1 MAVVSAVKYMDTD
14 GLARALGDKARRDEP
29 LAMHT
34 TFHIGGPADL
44 FVPVDSVD
52 ELCQVVTLARR
63 HGVPYLILGQG
74 ANVLV
79 SDRGVR
85 GVVIKNECDY
95 FAVEEDDGEV
105 LLYVESGALIRDV
118 ARAMIGQGFA
128 GLEWAV
134 DVPGT
139 VGGAIVGNA
148 GAYNSY
154 VSDSLTSVLV
164 LSPEDKQHWLDAMEL
179 GLGYRTSRLK
189 QRPDGT
195 VILAARFHLRH
206 SDCQMLSEKAA
217 EYTRHR
223 QEHQPTEP
231 SAGSVFKRTEQYPA
245 GFLIETAGLKGC
257 RVGDAMVSPV
267 HANFIVNV
275 GQATAAQVW
284 ELISLVRNTVRD
296 KFGVTLELEI
306 ELVGEW

>member
-1 MAVVSAVKYMDTD
+1 MLSAVKCMDID
-14 GLARALGDKARRDEP
+14 GLARALGDKVRQDEP
-29 LAMHT
+29 LANHT
-34 TFHIGGPADL
+34 TFRIGGPADL
-44 FVPVDSVD
+44 FVSVGSLD
-52 ELCQVVTLARR
+52 ELCKTITLARR
-63 HGVPYLILGQG
+63 YGVPYLILGQG

-85 GVVIKNECDY
+85 GIVIKNNCDY
-95 FAVEEDDGEV
+95 FSVEEDDGGV
-105 LLYVESGALIRDV
+105 LLYAESGALIRDV
-118 ARAMIGQGFA
+118 ARAMVSQGVA

-154 VSDSLTSVLV
+154 VSDSLDSVFV
-164 LSPEDKQHWLDAMEL
+164 LLPEGEQRWLDVTEL

-189 QRPDGT
+189 ERRDGT
-195 VILAARFHLRH
+195 VVLAARFHLRH
-206 SDCQMLSEKAA
+206 GDCQVLSEKAA
-217 EYTRHR
+217 GYTRRR
-223 QEHQPTEP
+223 QENQPTEP

-245 GFLIETAGLKGC
+245 GFLIETAGLKGY

-267 HANFIVNV
+267 HANFIVNI

-284 ELISLVRNTVRD
+284 ELIGLVRDTVRE
-296 KFGVTLELEI
+296 KFGITLELEI